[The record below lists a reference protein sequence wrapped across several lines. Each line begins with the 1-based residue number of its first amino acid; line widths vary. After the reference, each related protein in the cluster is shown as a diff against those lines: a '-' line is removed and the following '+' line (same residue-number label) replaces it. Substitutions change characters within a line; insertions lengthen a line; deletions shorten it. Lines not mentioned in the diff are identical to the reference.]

1 MILHGYFI
9 DLYVV
14 KAPMASHCESW
25 SHHVPPRLL
34 GVPNLR
40 TNRQR
45 GHPRC
50 QRRHG
55 HRWRLRDH
63 PRWIEAAFGWHW
75 ANVTRYNSKILQGSR
90 VLDSK
95 TVKNIDKQISC
106 HGSGLYIYSNQRTHL
121 LIWSRILAYLFWTFS
136 LAEARNHPYCASC
149 SILVKDCK
157 NCKNTQKNMI
167 NINSKLINL
176 WFTVCWLEGNHLY
189 LEGHI
194 TIWGTSHLNKLVVY
208 YSGVNIGPKEQMVC
222 QICAQRSNET
232 NDHSFVWMDAST
244 GGCHSN
250 QRSQNSVRSV
260 LFVALWPKNTS
271 RFG

>member
-1 MILHGYFI
+1 
-9 DLYVV
+9 
-14 KAPMASHCESW
+14 MASHCELW

-63 PRWIEAAFGWHW
+63 PRWIEVAFGWHW

-90 VLDSK
+90 VFRFK
-95 TVKNIDKQISC
+95 NCNKNIDKQISS

-157 NCKNTQKNMI
+157 NSKNTQKKHDQYQFQI
-167 NINSKLINL
+167 NKPLVYGLLIGREPLIYRGTYYYLRNL
-176 WFTVCWLEGNHLY
+176 
-189 LEGHI
+189 
-194 TIWGTSHLNKLVVY
+194 S
-208 YSGVNIGPKEQMVC
+208 P
-222 QICAQRSNET
+222 
-232 NDHSFVWMDAST
+232 
-244 GGCHSN
+244 
-250 QRSQNSVRSV
+250 
-260 LFVALWPKNTS
+260 
-271 RFG
+271 